1 MQVAVPGSAPGRT
14 TSNSGF
20 YPSVRTQ
27 TTNPLTRIAA
37 LSLSS
42 SIDRPDTSLDQA
54 HISAAPI
61 RLGCLLISQPSV
73 TLLRVAAQDE
83 PSPRSAE
90 PVEYETPADAWVAQ
104 RKLKVTQPPFA
115 CCRYCRDRLVCC
127 LTLATVDLSAL
138 MLGSYDCQCCFRSL
152 TCDASKG
159 RYFSMPKAE
168 P

>member
-27 TTNPLTRIAA
+27 TTNPLARIAA

-42 SIDRPDTSLDQA
+42 SPGQPDTSLDQT
-54 HISAAPI
+54 HIFAAPI

-90 PVEYETPADAWVAQ
+90 PVEYETPAEAWVAQ
-104 RKLKVTQPPFA
+104 RKLKVTQPRP
-115 CCRYCRDRLVCC
+115 RL
-127 LTLATVDLSAL
+127 LLLL
-138 MLGSYDCQCCFRSL
+138 
-152 TCDASKG
+152 
-159 RYFSMPKAE
+159 P
-168 P
+168 